1 MEKGV
6 PIRSLVRGLSV
17 LQAVNRGGSLSM
29 MDIARASRV
38 PYPTACRI
46 VQTLQVEGLIEQE
59 PLRKRYRP
67 TALVQT
73 LSHGYHDHTR
83 LVQYARPHLIELT
96 RKVVWPI
103 ALATHVGPSMVIRDS
118 THALTTLTFNNY
130 FPGYSIPILE
140 CASGL
145 AYLAHMEEE
154 ERVALLDSLKR
165 LPERVPT
172 HILQQI
178 EHETLLND
186 ICSQGYA
193 SRGNNH
199 FTRNPGK
206 TSSIAV
212 PIFERGHVVGALTL
226 SFFSSAIRMADA
238 LCQFVEPLKES
249 AKDISAD
256 LDHSPAAAD
265 HGEWRG

>member
-6 PIRSLVRGLSV
+6 PIRSLVRGIAV

-29 MDIARASRV
+29 MDIARASGV
-38 PYPTACRI
+38 AYPTACRI

-59 PLRKRYRP
+59 PTRKRYRP

-83 LVQYARPHLIELT
+83 LVQFARPHLVELT
-96 RKVVWPI
+96 RLVVWPI
-103 ALATHVGPSMVIRDS
+103 SLATHVGPSMVIRDS

-130 FPGYSIPILE
+130 LPGYSIPILE

-145 AYLAHMEEE
+145 VYLAHMDAA
-154 ERVALLDSLKR
+154 ERTALLDSLKR
-165 LPERVPT
+165 LPERIPV
-172 HILQQI
+172 HILHQI
-178 EHETLLND
+178 EHDDLLATVRE
-186 ICSQGYA
+186 QGFA

-206 TSSIAV
+206 TSSISV
-212 PIFERGHVVGALTL
+212 PIYEQGHVVGALTL
-226 SFFSSAIRMADA
+226 GFFSTAVRMTDAID
-238 LCQFVEPLKES
+238 QFVAPLKHAAS
-249 AKDISAD
+249 GICVD
-256 LDHSPAAAD
+256 LDNSPVIAV
-265 HGEWRG
+265 